1 MYINLKY
8 LFNDEEIS
16 QDIVLV
22 SFGHFLQFT
31 AVIAFSEEKLFIFH
45 KFYGTQP

>member
-1 MYINLKY
+1 MYNFKH

-16 QDIVLV
+16 QGIVLV

-31 AVIAFSEEKLFIFH
+31 AVIAFSEEKLFIFY
-45 KFYGTQP
+45 KFYDTQP